1 MTFTWQYTISF
12 ADTDAAGVVYFAN
25 GLRICHCAYEA
36 SLAATGIDITDFF
49 CQAAIVHPIV
59 RAEIDFSQPL
69 HCGDLVTVSLYPT
82 RSSETTFEI
91 QYILQ
96 KNAIVVA
103 KAKTKHVA
111 VDSLTRQKVTP
122 IPAILAWLSIYS

>member
-49 CQAAIVHPIV
+49 RQAAIVHPIV

-69 HCGDLVTVSLYPT
+69 HCGDLVTVSLHPA

-91 QYILQ
+91 QYTLQ
-96 KNAIVVA
+96 KNALVVA

-122 IPAILAWLSIYS
+122 IPAILTWLSIYS